1 MENLPSNNFTLI
13 EMSIISIFPTSF
25 LLNKF
30 QTVTTEKKNRE
41 EKTFSSKKKE
51 KSNGNAH

>member
-30 QTVTTEKKNRE
+30 QTVTTEKKYRE
-41 EKTFSSKKKE
+41 KKLFPQKE
-51 KSNGNAH
+51 KI